1 MDTMT
6 ATTAPPPTPTLT
18 DAPEHGTEFVR
29 AWRVSSK
36 RHPHVTYTVTYDRL
50 QNSFDCQCPGFF
62 YRGTCTHVDAAI
74 KALVADWRT
83 PRGKGTA

>member
-1 MDTMT
+1 MT

-29 AWRVSSK
+29 AWRVSSR

-50 QNSFDCQCPGFF
+50 LNEWRCECPGFF
-62 YRGTCTHVDAAI
+62 YRCTCTHVDAAI
-74 KALVADWRT
+74 KALVADWRM
-83 PRGKGTA
+83 PREKRSDA

>member
-1 MDTMT
+1 MT
-6 ATTAPPPTPTLT
+6 TATAPPPTPTLT

-36 RHPHVTYTVTYDRL
+36 RHPHVTYTVTYDRIGD
-50 QNSFDCQCPGFF
+50 NWGCTCPGAF
-62 YRGTCTHVDAAI
+62 YRGHCSHIDAGI

-83 PRGKGTA
+83 PREKRGAA